1 MIVTLALLTFMQDP
15 IRGNAAEIESTLRAL
30 VGFGTRHVLSAVDQP
45 GHGTGAARDWIEGR
59 FRELAKRS
67 GGRLRIERQ
76 EARVPVRR
84 QGMPPETTV
93 VNILA
98 TLPGTT
104 DADRVYVIGGHY
116 DSRNGDGADGE
127 RDAPGANDD
136 GSGTAAM
143 LEACRLLCDRKF
155 AATIVFAAFDG
166 EEQGLLGSAVLA
178 RSLAEKKAFVDGMIT
193 NDIVGNT
200 LGMDGVRRRDVLRVF
215 SYAPTGNDSS
225 GRSLARAASWAAR
238 RVDGLGVAL
247 VFRGDRY
254 GRGGDHR
261 SFFEAGFPAVRF
273 TEPREDFSRQHQDVV
288 MRDGK
293 PYGDVLDYVDFDYV
307 AHVAALNATLIA
319 ELASAPRAPERIRIE
334 GAKDAYDTLVD
345 IGRVDGASAYEVLWR
360 ETTAADWEG
369 ARTVDAKDLEFDA
382 KGNARYVLKG
392 VCIDEVVVGVRAV
405 GAGGQRSRATA
416 APEPDALVFRN
427 AATGGNARR

>member
-1 MIVTLALLTFMQDP
+1 MIVTLTLLTLAQDP
-15 IRGNAAEIESTLRAL
+15 IRGDAGEVERTLRAL

-45 GHGTGAARDWIEGR
+45 GHGTGAARDWIEAR
-59 FRELAKRS
+59 FRAIAEQS
-67 GGRLRIERQ
+67 GGRLKIERQ

-93 VNILA
+93 VNVLA
-98 TLPGTT
+98 TLPGVT
-104 DADRVYVIGGHY
+104 DPERVYVIGGHY

-143 LEACRLLCDRKF
+143 LEACRLLAGSEF

-166 EEQGLLGSAVLA
+166 EEQGLLGSGALA
-178 RSLAEKKAFVDGMIT
+178 RSMAERKSNVDGMIT

-200 LGMDGVRRRDVLRVF
+200 LGMDGVRRTDVLRVF
-215 SYAPTGNDSS
+215 SYAPSGNDSS
-225 GRSLARAASWAAR
+225 GRSLARAASRAADK
-238 RVDGLGVAL
+238 VDGLDVKL

-261 SFFEAGFPAVRF
+261 SFFEEGFPSVRF

-288 MRDGK
+288 VRDGR
-293 PYGDVLDYVDFDYV
+293 PYGDVLEFVDFEYV
-307 AHVAALNATLIA
+307 ARVAALNATMIA
-319 ELASAPRAPERIRIE
+319 ELATAPRAPERVRIE
-334 GAKDAYDTLVD
+334 GARDAYDTVVT
-345 IGRVDGASAYEVLWR
+345 IGAVDGAKAYDVVWR
-360 ETTAADWEG
+360 DTAAPDWEG
-369 ARTVDAKDLEFDA
+369 VRTVDAKELDF
-382 KGNARYVLKG
+382 GTRGTGRYVLQG
-392 VCIDEVVVGVRAV
+392 VCIDDVVVGVRAV

-427 AATGGNARR
+427 AATSTRR